1 MFLLEIVVE
10 FALKRS
16 AFNAKPRIGVI

>member
-16 AFNAKPRIGVI
+16 AFNAKRRIGVI